1 MNVEILNQFM
11 LSLFF
16 IYLLLI
22 STNIN
27 MLLNCSIHR
36 FLQKNMYIKHIILFV
51 SIYLLTFI
59 LNWYTPEA
67 IVVNKEGFTN
77 NYDLKKYSY
86 LFESFFYSVIIYLTF
101 LMTSKMEV
109 SSFIV
114 FISLLI
120 LAFIIYLLYK
130 VNLSKIGLQKIQH
143 NSFFI
148 TQKSIIDN
156 IKPTQPTQPTETT
169 ETLQPTKLLDIN
181 QSEINNIVLLYNMLS
196 IVYTS
201 LPFVIGYG
209 VYNYWKKQ
217 KKDHRK
223 KFNTLTFFIGVEK
236 CR

>member
-109 SSFIV
+109 NSFIV

-130 VNLSKIGLQKIQH
+130 VNLSKI
-143 NSFFI
+143 
-148 TQKSIIDN
+148 
-156 IKPTQPTQPTETT
+156 
-169 ETLQPTKLLDIN
+169 
-181 QSEINNIVLLYNMLS
+181 
-196 IVYTS
+196 
-201 LPFVIGYG
+201 
-209 VYNYWKKQ
+209 
-217 KKDHRK
+217 
-223 KFNTLTFFIGVEK
+223 
-236 CR
+236 